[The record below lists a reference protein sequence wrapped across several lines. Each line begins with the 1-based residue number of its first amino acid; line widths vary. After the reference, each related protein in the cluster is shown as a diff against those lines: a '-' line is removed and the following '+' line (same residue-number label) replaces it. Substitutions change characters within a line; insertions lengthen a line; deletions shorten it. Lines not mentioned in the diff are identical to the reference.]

1 MAATPPPRVDSSFPN
16 SARIYD
22 YMLGGKDNFASDR
35 AAAQRM
41 IEANPAAPFTA
52 RANRAFIR
60 RAVRYAAVEAGVRQF
75 LDIGAGLPTRENVH
89 QVALRAAPESR
100 VVYVDCDPVVV
111 VHGQALLATSPQV
124 AVINEDLRRP
134 DEILRH
140 AGTQALID
148 FERPVCVLLA
158 AVLHFVADRENPAG
172 IVRRLRDALA
182 PGSHLVISHTT
193 DESPALLMNAA
204 RRGFQ
209 NAGSPLTPRPR
220 DVVLDFFEGFE
231 LVDPGLVPVED
242 WRPDDDT
249 APSVARPAWVLAA
262 GVAHKP

>member
-1 MAATPPPRVDSSFPN
+1 MCAH
-16 SARIYD
+16 Y
-22 YMLGGKDNFASDR
+22 
-35 AAAQRM
+35 
-41 IEANPAAPFTA
+41 
-52 RANRAFIR
+52 
-60 RAVRYAAVEAGVRQF
+60 
-75 LDIGAGLPTRENVH
+75 PT
-89 QVALRAAPESR
+89 S
-100 VVYVDCDPVVV
+100 YDPVVV

-124 AVINEDLRRP
+124 TVINEDLRRP

-220 DVVLDFFEGFE
+220 DVVLDFFEGFD

-242 WRPDDDT
+242 WRPDDHT
-249 APSVARPAWVLAA
+249 APSVTRPAWVLAA